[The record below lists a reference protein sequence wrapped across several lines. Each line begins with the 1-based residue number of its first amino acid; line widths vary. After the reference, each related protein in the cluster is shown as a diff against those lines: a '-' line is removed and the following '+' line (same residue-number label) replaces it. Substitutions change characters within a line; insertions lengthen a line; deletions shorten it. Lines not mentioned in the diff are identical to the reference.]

1 MSVGL
6 RFGAGCPFEDIG
18 PGAGVLESK
27 VDGGVGRTC
36 LSTFGIV
43 SGKDTGGRVS
53 TDFENVDAF
62 RSFGIADA
70 EDCG

>member
-27 VDGGVGRTC
+27 VDGGGGRTC

-43 SGKDTGGRVS
+43 SGRVS